1 MINVVV
7 LQNRMDLLKGD
18 PGSSNETCVTS
29 NLHGNEEIDIEAE
42 RVSDMT
48 EEEEREPR
56 TIPVIKKEPKV
67 SDVAVVSITHI
78 LCRLY
83 PELPAP
89 ISVCPFETKISL

>member
-1 MINVVV
+1 VINVVV
-7 LQNRMDLLKGD
+7 LQNPRDLLKCEL
-18 PGSSNETCVTS
+18 GSSNETCETS
-29 NLHGNEEIDIEAE
+29 VLDGNDVIDTEAE
-42 RVSDMT
+42 MVSDMT